1 MKHSKNII
9 ILKVKFP
16 IESCFSFHKWKTWL
30 FNGNNHKY
38 TIVTKW
44 HAVFLAYTTGKDF
57 TNLLSSIDHFRYIEI
72 YTWLQGLGNKSKEMY
87 HLLLSLKMISFVFF
101 PQAMQ
106 PSMNFNISELV
117 SSTINISFSY
127 VYFKIAALIDSLD
140 ILKNKAK
147 H

>member
-9 ILKVKFP
+9 ISKVKFP

-44 HAVFLAYTTGKDF
+44 DAVFLAYTTGKDF
-57 TNLLSSIDHFRYIEI
+57 TNLLSSKDHFRYIEI
-72 YTWLQGLGNKSKEMY
+72 HTWLQGLGNKSKEMY

-101 PQAMQ
+101 PKAMQ
-106 PSMNFNISELV
+106 PSMNFNISQLV
-117 SSTINISFSY
+117 YSTINISFSY
-127 VYFKIAALIDSLD
+127 VYFKIAALIDSID
-140 ILKNKAK
+140 ILKNKVK
-147 H
+147 N